1 MPVKPAPQP
10 TDRDLSI
17 VSAQLG
23 RPVRDVVAVAARCVC
38 GAPTVVSTRPRL
50 TDGTPFPTF
59 YYLTHPGATAA
70 VSELEAEHVMD
81 EFTMLLNSDETV
93 RASYERAH
101 VAYLADRE
109 VHGAVDEIAGI
120 SAGGMPTRV
129 KCLHSLVAHALAV
142 GPGVNPIGDQALS
155 RASWSP
161 NVCVCADYD
170 V

>member
-1 MPVKPAPQP
+1 MPVIPAPVP
-10 TDRDLSI
+10 TDRDLTI

-23 RPVRDVVAVAARCVC
+23 RPVRDVVAVAARCLC

-50 TDGTPFPTF
+50 SDGTPFPTF
-59 YYLTHPGATAA
+59 YYLTHPGATAS

-81 EFTMLLNSDETV
+81 EFNSLLTNDETV
-93 RASYERAH
+93 RDSYERAH

-129 KCLHSLVAHALAV
+129 KCLHSLVAHSLAV
-142 GPGVNPIGDQALS
+142 GAGVNPIGDLALA

-161 NVCVCADYD
+161 SVCVCADYD

>member
-1 MPVKPAPQP
+1 
-10 TDRDLSI
+10 
-17 VSAQLG
+17 
-23 RPVRDVVAVAARCVC
+23 
-38 GAPTVVSTRPRL
+38 
-50 TDGTPFPTF
+50 
-59 YYLTHPGATAA
+59 

-81 EFTMLLNSDETV
+81 EFNSLLTNDETV
-93 RASYERAH
+93 RDSYERAH

-129 KCLHSLVAHALAV
+129 KCLHSLVAHSLAV
-142 GPGVNPIGDQALS
+142 GAGVNPIGDLALA

-161 NVCVCADYD
+161 SVCVCADYD